1 MRPARRLEERPT
13 VIEVQ
18 VSGLAI
24 DDKTKSPVVIL
35 QEVDGK
41 RILPIWIGQNE
52 ANAIA
57 LELAGQKFQRP
68 LTHDLLISVVR
79 GLRAE
84 VVKVLI
90 SELKENTFFATILL
104 KHEGAEILAV
114 DARPSDSIALALRA
128 KSPIYVSEKLFD
140 GGPGEKVET
149 ESLRHLTDEE
159 QAEELRRYLESL
171 NPEDFGK
178 FQL

>member
-1 MRPARRLEERPT
+1 

-24 DDKTKSPVVIL
+24 DEKTKSPVVIL

-57 LELAGQKFQRP
+57 LEMAGQKFQRP
-68 LTHDLLISVVR
+68 LTHDLLITVIKSLR
-79 GLRAE
+79 GG

-90 SELKENTFFATILL
+90 SELKDNTFYATILL
-104 KHEGAEILAV
+104 QYDSQMLAV

-128 KSPIYVSEKLFD
+128 RCPIFVSEKLFD
-140 GGPGEKVET
+140 GGPGEKVEPERVRQLT
-149 ESLRHLTDEE
+149 EEE
-159 QAEELRRYLESL
+159 RAEELRRYLENL

>member
-1 MRPARRLEERPT
+1 M
-13 VIEVQ
+13 IEVR

-57 LELAGQKFQRP
+57 LEMAGQKFQRP
-68 LTHDLLISVVR
+68 LTHDLLVSVIR
-79 GLRAE
+79 GLRAD
-84 VVKVLI
+84 VVKAII
-90 SELKENTFFATILL
+90 SELKDNTFYATVLL
-104 KHEGAEILAV
+104 KRDGDMLAV

-128 KSPIYVSEKLFD
+128 RSPIYVSESSSTA
-140 GGPGEKVET
+140 GPVK
-149 ESLRHLTDEE
+149 RWN
-159 QAEELRRYLESL
+159 RRASAT
-171 NPEDFGK
+171 
-178 FQL
+178 

>member
-1 MRPARRLEERPT
+1 M
-13 VIEVQ
+13 VEVH

-24 DDKTKSPVVIL
+24 DEKTKSPVVIL

-57 LELAGQKFQRP
+57 LEMAGQKFQRP
-68 LTHDLLISVVR
+68 LTHDLLITVIK
-79 GLRAE
+79 GLRAS
-84 VVKVLI
+84 VVKVMI
-90 SELKENTFFATILL
+90 SELKENTFYATILI
-104 KHEGAEILAV
+104 KYDSQMLAV

-128 KSPIYVSEKLFD
+128 RSPIFVSEKLFD
-140 GGPGEKVET
+140 GGSGEKLE
-149 ESLRHLTDEE
+149 EKSLRHLSEKE
-159 QAEELRRYLESL
+159 QADELRRYLENL

>member
-1 MRPARRLEERPT
+1 
-13 VIEVQ
+13 VIEVR

-57 LELAGQKFQRP
+57 LEMAGQKFQRP
-68 LTHDLLISVVR
+68 LTHDLLVSVIR
-79 GLRAE
+79 GLRAD
-84 VVKVLI
+84 VVKAII
-90 SELKENTFFATILL
+90 SELKDNTFYATVLL
-104 KHEGAEILAV
+104 KRDGDMLAV

-128 KSPIYVSEKLFD
+128 RSPIYVSEKLFD
-140 GGPGEKVET
+140 GGPGEKVES
-149 ESLRHLTDEE
+149 ESLRHLSEEE

-171 NPEDFGK
+171 NPEDFGR

>member
-1 MRPARRLEERPT
+1 
-13 VIEVQ
+13 VIEVR

-24 DDKTKSPVVIL
+24 DEKTKSPVVIL

-57 LELAGQKFQRP
+57 LEMAGQKFQRP
-68 LTHDLLISVVR
+68 LTHDLLVSVIR
-79 GLRAE
+79 GLRAD
-84 VVKVLI
+84 VVKAII
-90 SELKENTFFATILL
+90 SELKDNTFYATVLL
-104 KHEGAEILAV
+104 KRDGQDMLAV

-128 KSPIYVSEKLFD
+128 RSPIYVSEKLFD
-140 GGPGEKVET
+140 GGPGEKVES
-149 ESLRHLTDEE
+149 ESLRHLSEEE
-159 QAEELRRYLESL
+159 QAEELRRYLEGL
-171 NPEDFGK
+171 NPEDFGR

>member
-1 MRPARRLEERPT
+1 M
-13 VIEVQ
+13 IEVQ

-68 LTHDLLISVVR
+68 LTHDLLISVIR

-90 SELKENTFFATILL
+90 SELKENTFFATVLL

-128 KSPIYVSEKLFD
+128 RSPIYVSEKLFD

>member
-1 MRPARRLEERPT
+1 M
-13 VIEVQ
+13 IEVQ

-57 LELAGQKFQRP
+57 LEMTGQKFQRP
-68 LTHDLLISVVR
+68 LTHDLLITVIK
-79 GLRAE
+79 GLRASI
-84 VVKVLI
+84 VKVLI
-90 SELKENTFFATILL
+90 SELKENTFFATIVLQADTEL
-104 KHEGAEILAV
+104 VAV

-128 KSPIYVSEKLFD
+128 KSPIFVSEKLFD
-140 GGPGEKVET
+140 GGPGEKVEREQVRPLT
-149 ESLRHLTDEE
+149 EEE
-159 QAEELRRYLESL
+159 QAEDLRRYLEKL
-171 NPEDFGK
+171 NPEDLGR

>member
-1 MRPARRLEERPT
+1 L
-13 VIEVQ
+13 IEVQ

-79 GLRAE
+79 GLRAD

-104 KHEGAEILAV
+104 KHDAEEMLAV

-140 GGPGEKVET
+140 GGSGEKVET

>member
-1 MRPARRLEERPT
+1 M
-13 VIEVQ
+13 VEVQ

-24 DDKTKSPVVIL
+24 DEKTKSPVVIL

-57 LELAGQKFQRP
+57 LEMTGQKFQRP
-68 LTHDLLISVVR
+68 LTHDLLVTIIKGMRGSV
-79 GLRAE
+79 LK
-84 VVKVLI
+84 VVV
-90 SELKENTFFATILL
+90 SELRENTFYATILIQVDS
-104 KHEGAEILAV
+104 EMLAV
-114 DARPSDSIALALRA
+114 DARPSDSIAIALRA
-128 KSPIYVSEKLFD
+128 KSPIFVSEKLFD
-140 GGPGEKVET
+140 GGAGEKPEAEGVRPLT
-149 ESLRHLTDEE
+149 EEE
-159 QAEELRRYLESL
+159 QADELRRHLEKL

>member
-1 MRPARRLEERPT
+1 M
-13 VIEVQ
+13 IEVQ

-24 DDKTKSPVVIL
+24 DEKTKSPVVIL

-41 RILPIWIGQNE
+41 RMLPIWIGQNE

-57 LELAGQKFQRP
+57 LEMTGQKFQRP
-68 LTHDLLISVVR
+68 LTHDLLITIIK
-79 GLRAE
+79 GLRAS

-90 SELKENTFFATILL
+90 SELKENTFYATILIQID
-104 KHEGAEILAV
+104 AEVLAV

-140 GGPGEKVET
+140 GGAGEKVEGENVRQLT
-149 ESLRHLTDEE
+149 EEE
-159 QAEELRRYLESL
+159 QADDLRRYLEKL

>member
-1 MRPARRLEERPT
+1 VA

-24 DDKTKSPVVIL
+24 DEKTKSPVVIL
-35 QEVDGK
+35 QEVEGK

-57 LELAGQKFQRP
+57 LEMAGQKFQRP
-68 LTHDLLISVVR
+68 LTHDLLITVIK
-79 GLRAE
+79 GLRAS

-90 SELKENTFFATILL
+90 SELKENTFYATILL
-104 KHEGAEILAV
+104 QYDSEMLAV
-114 DARPSDSIALALRA
+114 DARPSDSIAVALRA
-128 KSPIYVSEKLFD
+128 RSPIFVSEKLFD
-140 GGPGEKVET
+140 GGAGEKVDEQN
-149 ESLRHLTDEE
+149 LRQPSEKERAD
-159 QAEELRRYLESL
+159 ELRRYLENL
-171 NPEDFGK
+171 DPEDFGK